1 MNILLELKII
11 IYKNWKKIR
20 AQNQRLQQNIMKGLS
35 VDACIDSSDLV
46 DVKAEVDISIYNRG
60 DYTE

>member
-1 MNILLELKII
+1 MKII
-11 IYKNWKKIR
+11 IYKNWKKLG